1 MNAMPAARPA
11 RSPEPAA
18 RAGPGLARSAP
29 PRPGRAQ
36 GDDGRTRADPARPLD
51 ARRLRAGFQDLLGRP
66 PTLAERAEWSGR
78 GLHELLDAHLGGEE
92 AWRHWFEEQLY
103 YFLLVDNFEPGS
115 ERVRAIPAD
124 LARGALDVRQALH
137 RVAISPAFDRRN
149 PGPDT
154 FVSVVLEQL
163 CGITVQKQPGELEIG
178 KHVYDG
184 GEGRFLGKLAS
195 SQADLVRV
203 AVEDPAFA
211 RTLVAREHLRLL
223 RAEPERKDLAAWS
236 RAVHRDPAEFPG
248 ILRGWYLSEA
258 WEQRLDLRVSPP
270 NRLFVRSLF
279 VDLVD
284 RLPSEEETRR
294 MRGALDGLS
303 DPGPLRSVL
312 ARLLIDSGQAPVP
325 AREDI
330 EDPTAW
336 IAGLF
341 ERLLGREASPE
352 ELRAF
357 AVAFRDPAC
366 RPETVLVALCS
377 HPEYQRF

>member
-1 MNAMPAARPA
+1 MLAALTVTALALLGGDEVQRDE
-11 RSPEPAA
+11 RGSTQAA
-18 RAGPGLARSAP
+18 
-29 PRPGRAQ
+29 
-36 GDDGRTRADPARPLD
+36 PARPL
-51 ARRLRAGFQDLLGRP
+51 APRLLRAAFQDLVGRP

-78 GLHELLDAHLGGEE
+78 GLHELLDAKLGGEE
-92 AWRHWFEEQLY
+92 FWGQWYEEQLY

-124 LARGALDVRQALH
+124 LARGALNVREALH
-137 RVAISPAFDRRN
+137 RIAISPAFDRRN

-163 CGITVQKQPGELEIG
+163 DGKTVQKATGELEIG

-184 GEGRFLGKLAS
+184 GEGRFLGKIARGQS
-195 SQADLVRV
+195 DLVRV
-203 AVEDPAFA
+203 AIEDEAFA
-211 RTLVAREHLRLL
+211 RTLVAREYERLL
-223 RAEPERKDLAAWS
+223 RVEPPRKELAAWS
-236 RAVHRDPAEFPG
+236 RDLHRDPAVFVEL
-248 ILRGWYLSEA
+248 LRAWFTSSEY
-258 WEQRLDLRVSPP
+258 ELRLERRVSPP

-284 RLPSEEETRR
+284 RLPSADETRR

-312 ARLLIDSGQAPVP
+312 ARLLIDSGTARVP
-325 AREDI
+325 ERARI
-330 EDPTAW
+330 EDATAW

-341 ERLLGREASPE
+341 ERLLGRAASPE

-357 AVAFRDPAC
+357 AVAFQKPAC
-366 RPETVLVALCS
+366 RPETVLYALCS
-377 HPEYQRF
+377 HPEYQSY